1 MQGVKCM
8 DVGNNE
14 MIKMISL
21 YSIYSYVLFS

>member
-14 MIKMISL
+14 MVKMISL
-21 YSIYSYVLFS
+21 CSIYSYVLFS